1 MFRIDTD
8 NSIYVTRGDAVL
20 IGVKANKVG
29 TDEPYTFMPGDL
41 LRIKVYKKKKASE
54 VVLEKD
60 FPVTEV
66 AQELQLFLSGDETKI
81 GEVISKPVVYWYEV
95 ELNPLSEPQT
105 IIGYDE
111 DGAKVFMLFPEGA
124 DKEVEE
130 YEPGEEELLSRFMD
144 DELDLTST
152 HPVENQVIARAMAQ
166 LEASHE
172 KIHQAM
178 AEKYVTPQMYG
189 AIGDG
194 EADDTEAIQNALREN
209 RSVYIPE
216 GVYMIRT
223 STDDTA
229 EYNDGEGIGVEISSN
244 TQLVLHPNAVLR
256 GIPNLSSRYRVLW
269 ATGSENIHISGGR
282 IECDKESAEG
292 EHGHG
297 LVLRNCK
304 NVTVENMVICNALA
318 DSILVGGESGVEN
331 GDCKEITI
339 RGCELY
345 GSRRQGITFGCSE
358 GCLVDACYIHDVGG
372 KDPQSGIDIEV
383 DDPENTTATNIKI
396 NNCRFENNAN
406 YDIVAATYGVVEIVG
421 CKCSGKIWNERGVLT
436 VRDSEAAIYHY
447 TDAQSTDI
455 IGCTVKELYSYGE
468 NCRCVGSVIHQVW
481 TNNKLTIENSVIE
494 CEELSMGIQAY
505 QNTDLVINNSHVIIK
520 NCKYGVNGNRAIFN
534 RCVVDVTSGDT
545 FEAFAYL
552 MYGEFND
559 CIFSID
565 NAVKDLAY
573 ANGTDAR
580 VKFLGCK
587 FLTDFFI
594 SINASSVKYLFV
606 GNILCVEPSALL
618 ANVTYVH
625 DNINAF

>member
-41 LRIKVYKKKKASE
+41 VRIKVYKKKKASE

-66 AQELQLFLSGDETKI
+66 TQEVQIYLSEEDTKI
-81 GEVISKPVVYWYEV
+81 GSVISKPTDYWYEV
-95 ELNPLSEPQT
+95 ELNPLSDPQT

-111 DGAKVFMLFPEGA
+111 DGAKVFKLFPEGA

-130 YEPGEEELLSRFMD
+130 YEPGEEELLNRYLD
-144 DELDLTST
+144 DELDVTSKR
-152 HPVENQVIARAMAQ
+152 PVENQVIAREMLQ
-166 LEASHE
+166 LKASHDA
-172 KIHQAM
+172 IHNAI

-194 EADDTEAIQNALREN
+194 VADDTEALQNALREN

-229 EYNDGEGIGVEISSN
+229 EYNDGEGIGVEVSSN

-269 ATGSENIHISGGR
+269 ATDSENIHISGGR

-318 DSILVGGESGVEN
+318 DSILVGGEYGVEN
-331 GDCKEITI
+331 CDSREITI

-345 GSRRQGITFGCSE
+345 GSRRQGITFGRSN
-358 GCLVDACYIHDVGG
+358 GCLVDACYIHDIGG

-406 YDIVAATYGVVEIVG
+406 YDIVAATFGVVEVIG
-421 CKCSGKIWNERGVLT
+421 CKCSGKIWNERGKLT
-436 VRDSEAAIYHY
+436 VKNSDGVIYHY
-447 TDAQSTDI
+447 INAQSTDI

-468 NCRCVGSVIHQVW
+468 NCRCVGSVIHHVW

-534 RCVVDVTSGDT
+534 RCVVDVTSADN
-545 FEAFAYL
+545 FQAFAYL

-565 NAVKDLAY
+565 NAIKDLAY
-573 ANGTDAR
+573 ANGADAR
-580 VKFLGCK
+580 VKILGCK